1 MPCPARG
8 KKLVIVRMVVA
19 PVPVVLLFILVQFI
33 VVTIRLMTFT
43 PIVPVNDVLV
53 AVPGVV
59 VAVIFIV
66 NSHASGAT

>member
-1 MPCPARG
+1 
-8 KKLVIVRMVVA
+8 MVMA
-19 PVPVVLLFILVQFI
+19 PVPVVLLFILVQF
-33 VVTIRLMTFT
+33 VVVAVWLVTFT